1 MLVHGALQRVHTAAS
16 VPTHDRIGERDE
28 RRHEVLMRLRCGAW
42 EAVLRL
48 IAARC
53 TKLQGKKLLSCGSQA
68 RVLPGSP

>member
-16 VPTHDRIGERDE
+16 VPAHDRIGERDE
-28 RRHEVLMRLRCGAW
+28 RRHGVLITLRFGAW

-53 TKLQGKKLLSCGSQA
+53 TKLQG
-68 RVLPGSP
+68 

>member
-1 MLVHGALQRVHTAAS
+1 MLVRGALQRVHTAAS

-28 RRHEVLMRLRCGAW
+28 RRHGVLMRLRCVAW

-53 TKLQGKKLLSCGSQA
+53 TKLQG
-68 RVLPGSP
+68 